1 METLIMLGQAINL
14 DNPPA
19 FATGLD
25 LQKLLHD
32 RDKDGLYLRMAD
44 DDQCA
49 VLGYLLVVSELGSA
63 GLYEIDH
70 APAMAKDVR
79 HAQKLWNARF
89 PGELAKVLI
98 ILP

>member
-1 METLIMLGQAINL
+1 METLIMLGQQINL
-14 DNPPA
+14 DNPPE
-19 FATGLD
+19 FASGLD
-25 LQKLLHD
+25 IKKLLHA
-32 RDKDGLYLRMAD
+32 RDKDGLCLRMGD
-44 DDQCA
+44 GEQCG
-49 VLGYLLVVSELGSA
+49 VLGYLLVVSELGEA

-79 HAQKLWNARF
+79 HALKRWNARF